1 MTSPGLRLI
10 GALAACLC
18 LAALS
23 GCEAEPPQLPPA
35 QTMAPEIAALALAPD
50 EAKYPTDTADTQH
63 AHFSV
68 AWSHFD
74 WITQYLVEVVAI
86 PISATQRAEGQDAQ
100 RYSSDVWQ
108 WSIKM
113 LAFDITML
121 AQGDFRSGYD
131 VTYQTDGPDLGLN
144 DFDWVTGHFSTDLT
158 AGNWLFYGQSYT
170 DGDNS
175 ALQVDWEIV
184 SETER
189 TLLFTNV
196 RADDPAQGHTWEFS
210 RAGNLATVTYENP
223 SSEDWSAL
231 ISWDINTGVGS
242 IQANAYR
249 QGELSCWNTDFI
261 DVECPSEDE

>member
-1 MTSPGLRLI
+1 M
-10 GALAACLC
+10 
-18 LAALS
+18 
-23 GCEAEPPQLPPA
+23 
-35 QTMAPEIAALALAPD
+35 
-50 EAKYPTDTADTQH
+50 
-63 AHFSV
+63 

-86 PISATQRAEGQDAQ
+86 PISATQRAEGLDAQ
-100 RYSSDVWQ
+100 RFSADVWQ

-113 LAFDITML
+113 LAFDITL
-121 AQGDFRSGYD
+121 SAVGDFSSGYD

-158 AGNWLFYGQSYT
+158 TGFWLFFGQSYT

-175 ALQVDWEIV
+175 ALKVEWEIV
-184 SETER
+184 DETDR

-196 RADDPAQGHTWEFS
+196 RADDPAEGHTWQFT
-210 RAGNLATVTYENP
+210 RVGNLATVAYENP

-231 ISWDINTGVGS
+231 ISWDIHTGAGS
-242 IQANAYR
+242 IQASAYR
-249 QGELSCWNTDFI
+249 QGELSCWNIDFA